1 MTLDRRK
8 NTYNIF
14 FTNEVKFLCTKTII
28 PVEAVPTV
36 YMSTIFLGI
45 IWFIWTPACE
55 GQR

>member
-14 FTNEVKFLCTKTII
+14 FTNEVKFPCTKMII
-28 PVEAVPTV
+28 PVEAFPTV

-45 IWFIWTPACE
+45 IWFILTPACE